1 MSEEIDTACSVKIM
15 PWKQNL
21 SYTWGFFPQEWWA
34 ILLSCCLNSVI
45 ASLRGLPDQNK
56 IVIGEVYT
64 QGSGDSID
72 YNITIVSFVFHPL
85 ENTGPL
91 F

>member
-1 MSEEIDTACSVKIM
+1 M
-15 PWKQNL
+15 
-21 SYTWGFFPQEWWA
+21 G
-34 ILLSCCLNSVI
+34 NSVELLYKQCY
-45 ASLRGLPDQNK
+45 SLLKGLPDQNK

-72 YNITIVSFVFHPL
+72 YNCLFVFHPL
-85 ENTGPL
+85 ENTVPL

>member
-1 MSEEIDTACSVKIM
+1 MKTKSIIDMRLFSI
-15 PWKQNL
+15 L
-21 SYTWGFFPQEWWA
+21 A
-34 ILLSCCLNSVI
+34 ILLSCCINSVI
-45 ASLRGLPDQNK
+45 ASSRGLPDPNK

-72 YNITIVSFVFHPL
+72 YNCLFVFHPL
-85 ENTGPL
+85 ENTVPL